1 MGIDTEDARW
11 SSPLDQLVTLRAA
24 IKALLTRSL
33 NARERL
39 ERATYGLAAY
49 LPGDF
54 PKAVR
59 ARFQRIMDAR
69 VAITRGNGQIF
80 EFHMLS
86 NKERNA
92 LQVDIVALYEACL
105 MDIGRLNGSA
115 SMGGDVYDIVYPH
128 AEAPDDIRHA

>member
-1 MGIDTEDARW
+1 
-11 SSPLDQLVTLRAA
+11 
-24 IKALLTRSL
+24 
-33 NARERL
+33 
-39 ERATYGLAAY
+39 
-49 LPGDF
+49 
-54 PKAVR
+54 
-59 ARFQRIMDAR
+59 MDAR